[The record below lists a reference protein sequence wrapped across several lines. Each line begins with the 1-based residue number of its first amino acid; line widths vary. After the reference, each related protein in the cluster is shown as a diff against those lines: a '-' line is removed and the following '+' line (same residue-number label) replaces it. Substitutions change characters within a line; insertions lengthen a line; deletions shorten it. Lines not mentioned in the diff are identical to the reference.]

1 MLSPSPA
8 IQSLFRPLKLAAFS
22 VALAFATAT
31 PAQTYPAKPIRLLV
45 GFAAGAS
52 VDLTGRYYAERVGKR
67 LAQTVLVENR
77 PGAAAQIA
85 MRQLVDAA
93 PDGYTIMVM
102 SAGTSIASAR
112 INPPFDVRRDMRPVA
127 ALVAGPLV
135 FYVHPS
141 LPVKNLAEWIAYAKA
156 RPGQLNYTSA
166 GIGSLQNL
174 IFEFFNQ
181 RTGIKVEQV
190 PFKGANESVM
200 AVVAGQVQIG
210 MDTLAPIRGQAEAG
224 KVRLIALTS
233 ARSFQGV
240 PGTVEA
246 GLAGFD
252 FTSWSGIGAPVA
264 TPRNLVDALNS
275 AFNAVSNDP
284 ESVAHF
290 AKQNQYPISGTP
302 EDYGRLL
309 ASETEIWSKLIRAL
323 NIQFD

>member
-1 MLSPSPA
+1 MLTPTRTIS
-8 IQSLFRPLKLAAFS
+8 RLKLLALTA
-22 VALAFATAT
+22 ALALATAAS
-31 PAQTYPAKPIRLLV
+31 AQTYPAKPVRMLI
-45 GFAAGAS
+45 GFAAGGN
-52 VDLTGRYYAERVGKR
+52 VDLTGRYYAERVSKR
-67 LAQTVLVENR
+67 LGQTVLVENR

-85 MRQLVDAA
+85 MRQLIDAT
-93 PDGYTIMVM
+93 PDGYTIMLM
-102 SAGTSIASAR
+102 TAGTTIASAR
-112 INPPFDVRRDMRPVA
+112 VNPPFDVRRDVRPVA
-127 ALVAGPLV
+127 GVVAGPLV
-135 FYVHPS
+135 IYVHPS

-190 PFKGANESVM
+190 PFKGANEAVM

-210 MDTLAPIRGQAEAG
+210 MDTLAPIRGQVEAG

-240 PGTVEA
+240 PGMVEA
-246 GLAGFD
+246 GLTGID

-264 TPRNLVDALNS
+264 TPRNVVEVLNG
-275 AFNAVSNDP
+275 AFNAVGNDA

-290 AKQNQYPISGTP
+290 AKQNQFAISGTP

-309 ASETEIWSKLIRAL
+309 ANETETWSKLIRSL
-323 NIQFD
+323 NMQFE